1 VLKLVLLDHLRARGD
16 VLAAPRPHRL
26 TADRRRHGSPARS
39 GSARVLMAC
48 EMFGLA
54 RKLVIA
60 SIRAE
65 DPTIDDARLRA
76 RVFERFYGEDFS
88 VEERSRLLAA
98 IR

>member
-1 VLKLVLLDHLRARGD
+1 
-16 VLAAPRPHRL
+16 
-26 TADRRRHGSPARS
+26 
-39 GSARVLMAC
+39 MAC